1 MLILSLIN
9 FYKKNR
15 LLSRKILNLYLKI
28 ITMRFFFLLILT
40 GIFIL
45 HSVAQSNTDSL
56 IRIIEKTHKDSA
68 KINLLNKISAELVGI
83 DNNAALKY
91 AEQAKNLS
99 EKIGDNKYL
108 SLSLYNIGCAYK
120 DMAEYN
126 KCLDFLKQ
134 SLQLRREMKDE
145 IEISASLA
153 NIGLVYKDMNQS
165 DKSQQYLSEAMQISE
180 RIHDLNGLAN
190 AKSGLG
196 SLFWKNKNFAQ
207 ALIHFMEV
215 LEIRERLGVK
225 KDMAI
230 SMNNLGMVYK
240 DYANFSMAKEFYQKS
255 LDISRSIVDIKTEAN
270 TLNLIGGLFWDMK
283 LYGEAIEYYLE
294 SLKLREK
301 IGNKKDI
308 AASNHNIG
316 SVFKSIN
323 HNTKAL
329 YYYEKAL
336 EFRKELGDESL
347 LSYTLNDM
355 GTVYKNL
362 KNYEK
367 ALELYNEALEI
378 RRNLADKIGIAGSYK
393 NIGIIYK
400 EKKQYDVAVL
410 TYEKALALYEETND
424 KRNVANVLNYIGN
437 VFLEKNKTNDASEY
451 YKKALNVSHEAGYKE
466 GIIFSNLNLADLTIK
481 KGQKKESIPFLEE
494 ALNVARDIDLKE
506 ALLRIYDLFNDLY
519 SGMGDYKKAWDFKC
533 LHAEIKDSLMAEENI
548 KKIAEVQVK
557 YLVYKQDKE
566 MSEKKF
572 ELFQKQSQLA
582 TEKNIRYFLLFGLLI
597 ILLVLFLLYRQ
608 YKTKKRS
615 NIKLAAQKNE
625 IEKQSQ
631 LLEFANVQLQEK
643 NTQITD
649 SIHYAKLIQEAILP
663 REKYIKE
670 SLPDSFIHFKPR
682 DIVSGDF
689 YWFHKENNFIFFAV
703 VDCTG
708 HGVPGGFMSMIGYTL
723 LNDIVKEKK
732 TFEPAKVLEKL
743 NLAVFHTLNQKESK
757 QDDGMDISFCCIDT
771 NENVIS
777 LSLANQSAYFC
788 QDGEIK
794 SLSGDIFSIGG
805 IFSSRVQVNFTT
817 HSFALKKG
825 SVLYMLSDGYADQI
839 GEEGNDKFST
849 ARFEKTLTEINQ
861 LPLEKQQEII
871 NNNFLAWKGSR
882 RQIDDVL
889 VTGIRF

>member
-1 MLILSLIN
+1 
-9 FYKKNR
+9 
-15 LLSRKILNLYLKI
+15 
-28 ITMRFFFLLILT
+28 MRYFFLFFLS
-40 GIFIL
+40 GFFIL
-45 HSVAQSNTDSL
+45 QSVAQNTTDSL
-56 IRIIEKTHKDSA
+56 IQILDKTNTDTV
-68 KINLLNKISAELVGI
+68 KINLLNKISIEFLGI

-91 AEQAKNLS
+91 AEQAKTIS
-99 EKIGDNKYL
+99 EKIGDKKNIAL
-108 SLSLYNIGCAYK
+108 SYYNIGNAYK

-126 KCLDFLKQ
+126 KCLEYLKN
-134 SLQLRREMKDE
+134 SLQLRRELKDE
-145 IEISASLA
+145 IEISSSLT
-153 NIGLVYKDMNQS
+153 NIGLVFKDMNQQE
-165 DKSQQYLSEAMQISE
+165 KSQQYLSEAMQISE
-180 RIHDLNGLAN
+180 QIHDLNGLAN

-196 SLFWKNKNFAQ
+196 SLYWKNKNYAQ

-225 KDMAI
+225 KDIAV

-240 DYANFSMAKEFYQKS
+240 DYSNYAMAKEFYLKS
-255 LDISRSIVDIKTEAN
+255 LDISRSISDIKTEAN
-270 TLNLIGGLFWDMK
+270 TLNLIGGLYWDMK

-329 YYYEKAL
+329 FYYEKAL

-410 TYEKALALYEETND
+410 TYEKALSLYEETND
-424 KRNVANVLNYIGN
+424 KKNVANVLNYIGN
-437 VFLEKNKTNDASEY
+437 VFLEKNKPDDAVKY
-451 YKKALNVSHEAGYKE
+451 YKKALNVSHETSYKE
-466 GIIFSNLNLADLTIK
+466 GIIFSNLNLADLIIK
-481 KGQKKESIPFLEE
+481 KGKKNESIPYLDE

-519 SGMGDYKKAWDFKC
+519 AGMGDYKKAWEFKK

-572 ELFQKQSQLA
+572 ELLQKQSQLA
-582 TEKNIRYFLLFGLLI
+582 TEKSIRYFLLFGLLI

-608 YKTKKRS
+608 YITKKRS
-615 NIKLAAQKNE
+615 NILLASQKSE

-663 REKYIKE
+663 REKSIKE
-670 SLPDSFIHFKPR
+670 SLPDSFIYFKPR

-689 YWFHKENNFIFFAV
+689 YWFHKENNLVFFAV

-732 TFEPAKVLEKL
+732 IVEPAIVLEKL
-743 NLAVFHTLNQKESK
+743 NLAVYHTLNQKESN

-771 NENVIS
+771 KENVLS
-777 LSLANQSAYFC
+777 LSLANQHAYFC

-794 SLSGDIFSIGG
+794 SLSGDIYSIGG
-805 IFSSRVQVNFTT
+805 IFSSRVKVNFTT
-817 HSFALKKG
+817 HKFNLKKG
-825 SVLYMLSDGYADQI
+825 SLLYLLSDGYADQI
-839 GEEGNDKFST
+839 GEEGKDKYST
-849 ARFEKTLTEINQ
+849 ARFEKTLGEIQN
-861 LPLEKQQEII
+861 LSMEIGR
-871 NNNFLAWKGSR
+871 ASCR
-882 RQIDDVL
+882 ERV
-889 VTGIRF
+889 